1 MVTVVGR
8 MVVNTIRGKYGNF
21 NVANLFSQ
29 LGDYVV
35 RYEGLDEYEAGT
47 YQGEFILKKTE
58 LRTRDFGVG
67 KIIEPIAYLEGVNLY
82 DAAEGVTEEIPEAI
96 PDPLEEEEISKPKA
110 KRKAQP
116 ISDRSELND
125 NDKELKKLFG
135 AWPLS
140 DEIKLDPTVGRSTL
154 RQQTTYLKSVG
165 YKYNPK
171 QQVWI
176 KNH

>member
-8 MVVNTIRGKYGNF
+8 MVVNTIRGKHGNF

-29 LGDYVV
+29 LGDFVV

-67 KIIEPIAYLEGVNLY
+67 KIIEPIAFLEGVNLY
-82 DAAEGVTEEIPEAI
+82 DADEGVTDDIPEAI
-96 PDPLEEEEISKPKA
+96 PDPLDEEERPAAKE
-110 KRKAQP
+110 KRKTQSKSTEAT
-116 ISDRSELND
+116 DLND
-125 NDKELKKLFG
+125 KALEQLFG
-135 AWPLS
+135 TWPLS
-140 DEIKLDPTVGRSTL
+140 DEVKLDPTVGRSTL
-154 RQQTTYLKSVG
+154 RQQTAYLKSVG

-176 KNH
+176 KSH

>member
-8 MVVNTIRGKYGNF
+8 MVVNTIRGKHGNF

-29 LGDYVV
+29 LGDFVV

-67 KIIEPIAYLEGVNLY
+67 KIIEPIAFLEGVNLY
-82 DAAEGVTEEIPEAI
+82 DVDEGVTDDIPEAI
-96 PDPLEEEEISKPKA
+96 PDPLDEEERPAVKE
-110 KRKAQP
+110 KRKTP
-116 ISDRSELND
+116 SKTTETTDLNE
-125 NDKELKKLFG
+125 KALEQLFG
-135 AWPLS
+135 TWPLS
-140 DEIKLDPTVGRSTL
+140 DEVKLDPTVGRSTL
-154 RQQTTYLKSVG
+154 RQQTAYLKSVG

-171 QQVWI
+171 QQIWI